1 MFDFKKKKNV
11 LPFKSVMDLIITFFF
26 FIKMCISD
34 KIRKIYIINF
44 II

>member
-1 MFDFKKKKNV
+1 MFDFKKKK
-11 LPFKSVMDLIITFFF
+11 SVTFQKCYGFNNNFFF
-26 FIKMCISD
+26 SIKMCISD